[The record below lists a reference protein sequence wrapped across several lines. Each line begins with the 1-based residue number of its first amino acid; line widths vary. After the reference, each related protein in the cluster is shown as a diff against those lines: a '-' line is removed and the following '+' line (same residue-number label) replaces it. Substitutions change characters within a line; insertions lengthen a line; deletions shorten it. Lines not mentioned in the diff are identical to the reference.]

1 MRLWRWLWMNQKLE
15 AYLDWQ
21 NTERNFRALS
31 KIPISSATQEPLRS
45 PMVGLVGR
53 YVVGTGEELY

>member
-1 MRLWRWLWMNQKLE
+1 MRLFAKEVILPFAETISKR
-15 AYLDWQ
+15 
-21 NTERNFRALS
+21 RA
-31 KIPISSATQEPLRS
+31 KSAGSNGYPSVTQEPLRS